1 MCCKSLFQPFPYQ
14 ANWLACI
21 TGVRFS
27 GERRQLSPKPE
38 RMQVRSE
45 WGGPLRG
52 MSGVECNKTMVCG
65 QAIVFSASPSP
76 LSGASHSLALAFALP
91 PKREKNNVYYRLSKG
106 YRINVYQKA
115 GFFPTKIG
123 RQKDLKGLCQL
134 LVHFKKLIW
143 SLFRINL
150 FQKLWSSFVM

>member
-1 MCCKSLFQPFPYQ
+1 
-14 ANWLACI
+14 
-21 TGVRFS
+21 
-27 GERRQLSPKPE
+27 
-38 RMQVRSE
+38 
-45 WGGPLRG
+45 

-76 LSGASHSLALAFALP
+76 LSGASHSLALAVALP

-106 YRINVYQKA
+106 YRINVYKKA

-143 SLFRINL
+143 SLFRIIL
-150 FQKLWSSFVM
+150 VPKL